1 MKKTDIEIA
10 LSQDLEPI
18 TDIAAKVELKPD
30 EIYLY
35 GDHIAKIKLSAREG
49 REATARTVLVTAMTP
64 TRAGWRG
71 CHAPGHRAARAPSTP
86 WM

>member
-10 LSQDLEPI
+10 LGQDLEPI

-49 REATARTVLVTAMTP
+49 KIG
-64 TRAGWRG
+64 RA
-71 CHAPGHRAARAPSTP
+71 HV
-86 WM
+86 